1 MSTAPVHSQASDGG
15 NAAHPTIAIVLSTF
29 NGEKYLAEQLDS
41 ILAQTYTD
49 WTLLVRDDGSTDGT
63 TDIVRRY
70 ATDDERIRFVNDG
83 SPVENL
89 GFVGSFFALVKDSPA
104 DFVVFSD
111 QDDVWLP
118 NKLQVLVAEAEKHDN
133 SVPVLYYTRWQAV
146 DENLRPIPGVGDRQD
161 LFATTRLFEQL
172 TTNPV
177 LGAASMINARLADA
191 WQGYEGLR
199 SHDVFLGLAA
209 AALGELVYIRET
221 TLLYRQHGR
230 NQYGVDNLTP
240 GGSTLRSKVE
250 QFWTYYLEQKKREA
264 RRVLGITGFVIP
276 PDRKR
281 MLSDFVLM
289 NTYPLPKRLLLV
301 LRHRYYQK
309 TKVAELKLWTLMA
322 TNYGNP
328 AGGPPSRGRLPSHR

>member
-1 MSTAPVHSQASDGG
+1 MPTAPVDSQASGHG
-15 NAAHPTIAIVLSTF
+15 TAARPKVNVVLSTF
-29 NGEKYLAEQLDS
+29 NGRQYLAEQLDS
-41 ILAQTYTD
+41 IVAQTYTD
-49 WTLLVRDDGSTDGT
+49 WTLLIRDDGSTDGT
-63 TDIVRRY
+63 ADIIRRY
-70 ATDDERIRFVNDG
+70 AASDDRIRFVNDG
-83 SPVENL
+83 ATPQNL
-89 GFVGSFFALVKDSPA
+89 GFVGSFFTLVKSESA

-118 NKLQVLVAEAEKHDN
+118 NKLQVLLAEAEKHDN
-133 SVPVLYYTRWQAV
+133 TVPVLYYTRWQAV
-146 DENLRPIPGVGDRQD
+146 DENLEPIPGVGDRQD

-177 LGAASMINARLADA
+177 LGAASMINGRLADA

-221 TLLYRQHGR
+221 TVLYRQHGR

-240 GGSTLRSKVE
+240 GGVTVRSKVE

-264 RRVLGITGFVIP
+264 RRVLAITGFAVP

-289 NTYPLPKRLLLV
+289 NTYPLPKRVLLV
-301 LRHRYYQK
+301 VRHRYYQK
-309 TKVAELKLWTLMA
+309 TKVAELKLWALLA
-322 TNYGNP
+322 SNYGNP
-328 AGGPPSRGRLPSHR
+328 MGRAAAPPASA